1 MKELAFGTLERTD
14 LRQAWKHE
22 AEDFTPW
29 LAQNLDRLSEQLGI
43 ELELE
48 DTEVSVG
55 PFHADIVARVPID
68 GARVLIENQLE
79 ETDHRHLGQ
88 LMTYLAG
95 LDAQIVLWIAA
106 GFNESHLSAIRWLN
120 EHTSDPFAFFAV
132 RVRTVRIGN
141 SPVAPVFDV
150 LERPN
155 EWDRQVRERS
165 RGTSELSQFRRGFW
179 EHVMRRKADAPRLR
193 PGFASSYVVHNTAIE
208 ELHVAQFLAKDRVG
222 VYLTS
227 RGRDVNT
234 LELIEPHRKRLSEAL
249 DEDLS
254 ETSNE
259 WCTTSLWIDSHNRDN
274 WNEMADWLDHQ
285 RQAYQEGLRRSNE
298 EQQA

>member
-1 MKELAFGTLERTD
+1 MKDLAFGTLERTD

-106 GFNESHLSAIRWLN
+106 GFKESHLSAIRWLN
-120 EHTSDPFAFFAV
+120 EHTTDPFAFFAV
-132 RVRTVRIGN
+132 RVRTVRIGD

-165 RGTSELSQFRRGFW
+165 RGTSELSEFRRGFW
-179 EHVMRRKADAPRLR
+179 EHVMRSKEDAPRLR
-193 PGFASSYVVHNTAIE
+193 PGFASSYVLHNTAVE
-208 ELHVAQFLAKDRVG
+208 ELRVAQFLAKDRVG

-227 RGRDVNT
+227 RGRDINT
-234 LELIEPHRKRLSEAL
+234 LELIEPHRKRLGEAL
-249 DEDLS
+249 DQDFS
-254 ETSNE
+254 ESSNE
-259 WCTTSLWIDSHNRDN
+259 WCTTSLRIDSHNRDN
-274 WNEMADWLDHQ
+274 WNKMADWLDHQ
-285 RQAYQEGLRRSNE
+285 RQAYQEALGRSNE
-298 EQQA
+298 RQQL